1 MRTRAFLVGAILFGF
16 ALLVSSCGGSARE
29 GKVGENGGATPSG
42 LTLQDILF
50 APPEGLEVVAFDLEG
65 NPLSSLPPEIEL
77 SEEGGEVLLRTR
89 QPTTHLYAVVK
100 QPVPEMEPVFD
111 LSGTEGMVVL
121 ATEPVPGV
129 AAVGIA
135 RPRLDPLPAGVEVR
149 IRFEP
154 RRAVKSFSALGAPN
168 VEYSGEFDGLVFDS
182 GAGRVKFSERLK
194 GDGDQSHDVGF
205 NDMTLLVSNFGLP
218 AGLGA
223 GQAPP
228 PVDYDNSGDIGF
240 NDATIVVSNF
250 GQFVDAYQIL
260 QGDTDPPT
268 TVVDSFSI
276 PALNSS
282 TTTDTLSLPVDSFAD
297 ALGFAAYSF
306 PPPMGALD
314 PANRYIQ
321 VVPMAA
327 GTPDPS
333 HASPVLDLLGA
344 PVSLF
349 LFLESPSLSPQDPGS
364 PETAGSFDNAYV
376 FAADGSDFPFQF
388 SVWTTSD
395 KQPGTEVTSEVNF
408 DLCPTF
414 FKLGT
419 GNGFDDTTPGQLNG
433 VSDPSIASFKVVA
446 YQGDPANFSFD
457 DQCNPQGFVSIS
469 NELWFQTETGPPS

>member
-1 MRTRAFLVGAILFGF
+1 MRTGGILSA
-16 ALLVSSCGGSARE
+16 ALLLVLGLLVLSCGGSARN
-29 GKVGENGGATPSG
+29 GTGGSENVSTPSG
-42 LTLQDILF
+42 LSLQDVLF
-50 APPEGLEVVAFDLEG
+50 TPADGLEVVAFDLEG
-65 NPLSSLPPEIEL
+65 RPTAQLPPELEL
-77 SEEGGEVLLRTR
+77 EVADDTVTLRTR
-89 QPTTHLYAVVK
+89 QQTSHLYAVVK
-100 QPVPEMEPVFD
+100 QPLPEFEPVFE
-111 LSGTEGMVVL
+111 LSGADDAVVL
-121 ATEPVPGV
+121 TTEPVPGV

-135 RPRLDPLPAGVEVR
+135 RPRLAPLPAGVEVTV
-149 IRFEP
+149 RFEP
-154 RRAVKSFSALGAPN
+154 RQAVKQFSALGAPN
-168 VEYSGEFDGLVFDS
+168 VEYNGEFSGLVFDS
-182 GAGRVKFSERLK
+182 GEGRVKFSERLK

-218 AGLGA
+218 VGTGA

-282 TTTDTLSLPVDSFAD
+282 TTTDTLSLPVDSFPD

-321 VVPMAA
+321 VVPVAS
-327 GTPDPS
+327 GTPDPT

-344 PVSLF
+344 PATLF
-349 LFLESPSLSPQDPGS
+349 LFLESPSLTPQDPGN
-364 PETAGSFDNAYV
+364 PDTAGTFDNAYV
-376 FAADGSDFPFQF
+376 FASDGSDFPFQF
-388 SVWTTSD
+388 SVWTTAD
-395 KQPGTEVTSEVNF
+395 KQPGTEVTDQVNF

-414 FKLGT
+414 FKLGP
-419 GNGFDDTTPGQLNG
+419 GNGFDDATPGQLNG
-433 VSDPSIASFKVVA
+433 VSDPTIASFKVVA

-457 DQCNPQGFVSIS
+457 EQCNPQGFVSIS
-469 NELWFQTETGPPS
+469 NELWFQSETGPPS